1 MYTILLILLLIDC
14 FALVVAVLL
23 QAGKGGGLAAGFG
36 GAGTGME
43 MMGSRQTATFLHT
56 ATKWLGGAFLVI
68 CFALSLLTVRGT
80 APRSLIESE
89 MQGQQPA
96 APADAPGE
104 VPDRPLQPATRGH
117 RELLLDEHEPVADL
131 AFRPEGDAAFVL
143 HPPLEPDDALLPVPL
158 VGGNAQDAGDRV
170 VAQRVA
176 PVEVGTGREQPA
188 DQVGQDLVPLEHR

>member
-23 QAGKGGGLAAGFG
+23 QSGKGGGLAAGFG

-68 CFALSLLTVRGT
+68 CFTLSLLTVRGT

-89 MQGQQPA
+89 MQGTQQPA
-96 APADAPGE
+96 APADAPTEAGE
-104 VPDRPLQPATRGH
+104 PGDLQSIMGGEEQGAADEGVPAPAPAEPTQP
-117 RELLLDEHEPVADL
+117 
-131 AFRPEGDAAFVL
+131 
-143 HPPLEPDDALLPVPL
+143 
-158 VGGNAQDAGDRV
+158 
-170 VAQRVA
+170 
-176 PVEVGTGREQPA
+176 
-188 DQVGQDLVPLEHR
+188 

>member
-56 ATKWLGGAFLVI
+56 ATRWLGGAFLVI

-96 APADAPGE
+96 APADVPAEGGEPGDLQSIMGGEEQGGTAGEGAPAPAPAE
-104 VPDRPLQPATRGH
+104 PTQP
-117 RELLLDEHEPVADL
+117 
-131 AFRPEGDAAFVL
+131 
-143 HPPLEPDDALLPVPL
+143 
-158 VGGNAQDAGDRV
+158 
-170 VAQRVA
+170 
-176 PVEVGTGREQPA
+176 
-188 DQVGQDLVPLEHR
+188 

>member
-1 MYTILLILLLIDC
+1 MYTVLLILLLIDC

-68 CFALSLLTVRGT
+68 CFAISLLTVRGT

-89 MQGQQPA
+89 MQGQQQPA
-96 APADAPGE
+96 APADA
-104 VPDRPLQPATRGH
+104 LT
-117 RELLLDEHEPVADL
+117 
-131 AFRPEGDAAFVL
+131 
-143 HPPLEPDDALLPVPL
+143 
-158 VGGNAQDAGDRV
+158 
-170 VAQRVA
+170 
-176 PVEVGTGREQPA
+176 EVGEPGDLQSIMGGEEQEAAGEGAPA
-188 DQVGQDLVPLEHR
+188 NPAPAGEPTQP

>member
-68 CFALSLLTVRGT
+68 CFTLSLLTVRGT

-96 APADAPGE
+96 APADAPDEVGE
-104 VPDRPLQPATRGH
+104 PGDLQSIMGGEGEGAAGEAT
-117 RELLLDEHEPVADL
+117 PVAP
-131 AFRPEGDAAFVL
+131 APAG
-143 HPPLEPDDALLPVPL
+143 EP
-158 VGGNAQDAGDRV
+158 
-170 VAQRVA
+170 
-176 PVEVGTGREQPA
+176 TQP
-188 DQVGQDLVPLEHR
+188 